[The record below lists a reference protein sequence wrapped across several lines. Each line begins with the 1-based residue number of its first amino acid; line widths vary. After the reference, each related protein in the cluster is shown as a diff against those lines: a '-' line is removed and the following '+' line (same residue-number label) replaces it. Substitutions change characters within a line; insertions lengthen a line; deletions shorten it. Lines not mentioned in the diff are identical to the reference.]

1 MIKKI
6 ISDRNILLVLAVVS
20 GFVFPEFAGYLKS
33 STFWVLAIVMTFSLS
48 GISAKAL
55 FPLKT
60 IIVPML
66 KGIFLN
72 HIVYGILMISFAYL
86 FKDDNNL
93 FIGFIILAATPP
105 GVAII
110 PFTAKLSGNLNYS
123 ILGTFGAFI
132 ASIFLTPLIIEVFIG
147 DSSISSLELLKIMI
161 ILIIIPFIISRLL
174 LLEPIV
180 KSVVKLRG
188 TVIDIGFALIIYTS
202 VGINNQ
208 VFYNDF
214 ETLIKVV
221 LVLVFVMF
229 VGGWILK
236 KVLKNKI
243 PKEDIISTQLL
254 YAVKSS
260 GFAVVTAIAL
270 FGDKAA
276 IPATVL
282 SVMTLVYLLYQIL
295 LMNIKRKKT

>member
-6 ISDRNILLVLAVVS
+6 ISDRNILLVLAVLF
-20 GFVFPEFAGYLKS
+20 GFIFPEFAEYLKS

-48 GISAKAL
+48 GISTKAL

-60 IIVPML
+60 VIIPML

-72 HIVYGILMISFAYL
+72 HIVYGFLMISFAFL
-86 FKDDNNL
+86 FRENNNL
-93 FIGFIILAATPP
+93 FVGFIILAATPP

-110 PFTAKLSGNLNYS
+110 PFTVKMKGNLNYS
-123 ILGTFGAFI
+123 ILGTFGAFL
-132 ASIFLTPLIIEVFIG
+132 ASIFFTPFIIEVFAKN
-147 DSSISSLELLKIMI
+147 DSISSFELLKIMI
-161 ILIIIPFIISRLL
+161 MLIVVPFALSRLL
-174 LLEPIV
+174 LLKPIV
-180 KSVVKLRG
+180 NQVIKTRG
-188 TVIDIGFALIIYTS
+188 SIIDIGFAIIIYTS

-208 VFYNDF
+208 VFFNDF

-221 LVLVFVMF
+221 LVLFIIMF
-229 VGGWILK
+229 VVSWLIK
-236 KVLKNKI
+236 TVLRNKI

-260 GFAVVTAIAL
+260 GFAVVTAIEL
-270 FGDKAA
+270 FGNKSA

-282 SVMTLVYLLYQIL
+282 SVITLVYLLYQIL
-295 LMNIKRKKT
+295 LTKILRTG